1 MPIGLVTRA
10 EYVLRTRQVYVDVML
25 RPRPVTEA
33 VTDTGIGGAS
43 RAALS
48 ARPRHRDRA
57 GEPEGLAQIA
67 VTAPWLDGAVS
78 AEWLERS
85 TRLRQQHLRPS
96 RDVIVFQA
104 HMTSGKIGCDPA

>member
-48 ARPRHRDRA
+48 ARPRHRDR
-57 GEPEGLAQIA
+57 G
-67 VTAPWLDGAVS
+67 
-78 AEWLERS
+78 R
-85 TRLRQQHLRPS
+85 
-96 RDVIVFQA
+96 
-104 HMTSGKIGCDPA
+104 